1 MSRLLAVCLLAACSS
16 STPSTK
22 TNGSGSATPVQKDAA
37 MAAQDSVSIYPA
49 DQLLAWLEQN
59 KDRELRLPVLVTIK
73 PNRMNIGSATVGDA
87 ADALAIKAADNTMAV
102 PIAGKWAQF
111 CPSGD
116 TCMLE
121 LTGVWVGGETKKFQ
135 VRDVVKAIPEGERAA
150 ATSAVLVK

>member
-1 MSRLLAVCLLAACSS
+1 MVRLLAVCLIAACSS

-22 TNGSGSATPVQKDAA
+22 TNGSGSAMPVQQEDAA
-37 MAAQDSVSIYPA
+37 MADSISIYPA
-49 DQLLAWLEQN
+49 DALLAWREQN
-59 KDRELRLPVLVTIK
+59 KDKELKLPVLVTIK
-73 PNRMNIGSATVGDA
+73 PNRMNVGTATIGDA

-102 PIAGKWAQF
+102 PIAGKWGQF

-135 VRDVVKAIPEGERAA
+135 VREVIRAIPESERAA
-150 ATSAVLVK
+150 ATSATLTK